1 MKTLVIAAIAALTLT
16 LAASAGPN
24 GDPCGTLGCGHNG
37 TSLNGIWS
45 NGVWGNG
52 VWRNGASHQGS
63 SMQGM
68 NMQGTRTHGAPV
80 EVTIGSAVL
89 VRIELPR

>member
-1 MKTLVIAAIAALTLT
+1 MKTLVVAAIAALTLT

-24 GDPCGTLGCGHNG
+24 DDFCPTFGCGNNG

-45 NGVWGNG
+45 NGTTY
-52 VWRNGASHQGS
+52 QGS
-63 SMQGM
+63 SLQGM
-68 NMQGTRTHGAPV
+68 NMQGTRTHGAPA

>member
-1 MKTLVIAAIAALTLT
+1 M
-16 LAASAGPN
+16 
-24 GDPCGTLGCGHNG
+24 NG

-45 NGVWGNG
+45 NGIWKT
-52 VWRNGASHQGS
+52 APTKAHQCT
-63 SMQGM
+63 GM
-68 NMQGTRTHGAPV
+68 NMQGTRTHGAPA